1 VTRRALVVALL
12 VGAASAAVARGADV
26 DRTSFRYTRELT
38 APAHGAVLFVPD
50 SPLLGHARVGFG
62 DLRLLDASG
71 TQVPWRFFPER
82 PIGQRSVPLLNAGLE
97 GSTAVATLDLGPS
110 GELHDRVTLDIPA
123 RAFVAHATVFGAET
137 RDGPRTRLG
146 TTTIY
151 DVSGPQHV
159 RSTVAQ
165 FAPTDFRWLFLRIPG
180 VPAIKGAV
188 VSVGG
193 SVLPSVRRPARVT
206 SRQLRRTTQLTL
218 DFGYPH
224 IPVSEIRL
232 TSATPRY
239 DRTVEEFVSQDGV
252 HYTPGTVARV
262 SSLPGAAPPGL
273 SVEDRARFIR
283 IVISNGDDPPL
294 RNLHAAAYDLP
305 RVLLAEGGHPGPYRL
320 FYGSTTLPPPSYEFA
335 RLPRG
340 ALQLSTAGRARL
352 GAEALN
358 SAFRAA
364 PDTRSF
370 AAKHGWLVNG
380 ALALAAFVVAAGG
393 LVALR
398 RR

>member
-1 VTRRALVVALL
+1 MRRALVVALL
-12 VGAASAAVARGADV
+12 AAVPVAVAHGADV

-38 APAHGAVLFVPD
+38 VPAHGLVLFVPD
-50 SPLLGHARVGFG
+50 SPLLGHARVGLG

-82 PIGQRSVPLLNAGLE
+82 LIGQRNVPLLNAGLE
-97 GSTAVATLDLGPS
+97 GNAAVATLDLGTS
-110 GELHDRVTLDIPA
+110 GELHDRVTLNIPA
-123 RAFVAHATVFGAET
+123 RGFVAHATMFGAET
-137 RDGPRTRLG
+137 RDGPRIRLG

-151 DVSGPQHV
+151 DVSGPQHI
-159 RSTVAQ
+159 RSTVVQ

-180 VPAIKGAV
+180 IPAIRGAV

-206 SRQLRRTTQLTL
+206 SRQLQRTTQVTL

-239 DRTVEEFVSQDGV
+239 DRTVEEFFSPDGV
-252 HYTPGTVARV
+252 HYVSGTIARV
-262 SSLPGAAPPGL
+262 SSFPGAAPAGL
-273 SVEDRARFIR
+273 GVEDRARFIR

-320 FYGSTTLPPPSYEFA
+320 YYGSTTLSPPSYDFA
-335 RLPRG
+335 RLPRS
-340 ALQLSTAGRARL
+340 ALQLSTAGRGKL

-358 SAFRAA
+358 PAFQAA
-364 PDTRSF
+364 RDTRSF

-380 ALALAAFVVAAGG
+380 ALALAALVVAAGG